1 MTAIGPKKKPHRPS
15 LHENAG
21 LSRLTPHSREIVI
34 PVGHAILWF
43 NLTRCRGH
51 SRVKDPFREH
61 GRHGNTDRPC
71 SGTCRLCRGHGTG
84 WSAGKVIGSLLSGIV
99 TGILAARSVAGIAA
113 DLGGW
118 RAVSALL
125 TLLMVGFVLWTL
137 LDSPSGSIRGLT
149 CLLLCR
155 QRDLRCSDYSG
166 LCPPRLVGRFPV
178 GSSFQGECACVMGC
192 QSRLDEGGQVVLPLS
207 LDAAMRSF
215 ARQRSLTFA
224 RILLKHCAVVALSK
238 PVSIALAG

>member
-1 MTAIGPKKKPHRPS
+1 LG
-15 LHENAG
+15 
-21 LSRLTPHSREIVI
+21 
-34 PVGHAILWF
+34 

-61 GRHGNTDRPC
+61 GRHGNTGRPC
-71 SGTCRLCRGHGTG
+71 SGTCRLCRGHRTG

-149 CLLLCR
+149 WSFTLSAAR
-155 QRDLRCSDYSG
+155 SG
-166 LCPPRLVGRFPV
+166 LQRLLGLMPTAVGRAFPCWEQLSARV
-178 GSSFQGECACVMGC
+178 
-192 QSRLDEGGQVVLPLS
+192 RLRYGRP
-207 LDAAMRSF
+207 
-215 ARQRSLTFA
+215 
-224 RILLKHCAVVALSK
+224 I
-238 PVSIALAG
+238 

>member
-1 MTAIGPKKKPHRPS
+1 MFRYLSAMPRPS
-15 LHENAG
+15 H
-21 LSRLTPHSREIVI
+21 RLV
-34 PVGHAILWF
+34 
-43 NLTRCRGH
+43 
-51 SRVKDPFREH
+51 
-61 GRHGNTDRPC
+61 
-71 SGTCRLCRGHGTG
+71 SGQ
-84 WSAGKVIGSLLSGIV
+84 VIGSLLSGIV

-137 LDSPSGSIRGLT
+137 LDSPSGSIRGL
-149 CLLLCR
+149 LLCR

-178 GSSFQGECACVMGC
+178 GSSFQRECACVMGG
-192 QSRLDEGGQVVLPLS
+192 QSRLDEGWRVVLPLS

-215 ARQRSLTFA
+215 AASG
-224 RILLKHCAVVALSK
+224 H
-238 PVSIALAG
+238 